1 MATEEDIGSVVTAV
15 RDGLR
20 SLEVPYLRCGI
31 IVVEEASTPPS
42 IRVHDL
48 DSANEP
54 SIRHR
59 KPADPDRQA
68 ASTVLTFWRAGA
80 PVYRRDLDEED
91 PYHELQRVGSDVRC
105 LLDVPFSHG
114 TLSLKAGEPNAFSE
128 EDIQLLQDLA
138 DVLSDGFNRMDDLRR
153 LSEER
158 ERLAVTLR
166 SIGDG
171 VITTDAGRKI
181 MMTNGV
187 AEDLTG
193 WTQQEARGLTLP
205 DVYSTRD
212 EDAYRGSQDAFT
224 QVMESGIAVSR
235 PKLVLRAKDGAERI
249 ISDSSAPI
257 RDREGKILG
266 MVIVFRDVTEQRKQ
280 EAESQRSEKL
290 ESLGVLAGG
299 IAHDFNNILT
309 TIIGSIGLAKLDL
322 DRGDRLYESLT
333 QVEDASQQAAA
344 LTHQLLT
351 FSKGGAPIK
360 RLASISELIQDS
372 AKFALRGS
380 NVRCEFDVDDDLW
393 PAEVD
398 SGQMSQVIHKLV
410 INANQ
415 AMPEGGI
422 IHIRIANREL
432 TDGDSAPLRAGQYTM
447 ISVADEGVGI
457 ADNHLQKIFE
467 PYFSTKQ
474 QGSGLGL
481 ATVHSIV
488 TNHGGQISV
497 RSELGCGTTFTVHIP
512 ASAKAVVPQKAKELE
527 LLKGEGRVLVMDDDE
542 SIRLSLGKMLRRL
555 GYDPEFAEDG
565 AEALDL
571 YEEAR
576 ELDRPFAAVIA
587 DLTIPGGMGGK
598 DLIVEL
604 QQRDPEVRAIVSSGY
619 SRDPIMA
626 QAQRF
631 GFTGVMAKPY
641 TLTEL
646 GRILH
651 EVLNETRPRLPLN

>member
-1 MATEEDIGSVVTAV
+1 MGTEEDIESVLIAV
-15 RDGLR
+15 RDGLKR
-20 SLEVPYLRCGI
+20 MEIPYLRCGI
-31 IVVEEASTPPS
+31 IVVEGAPDTTS
-42 IRVHDL
+42 IRIHDL
-48 DSANEP
+48 DSTDD
-54 SIRHR
+54 STIRHR
-59 KPADPDRQA
+59 RPADQDRQA
-68 ASTVLTFWRAGA
+68 ASTIFDFWSVGE
-80 PVYRRDLDEED
+80 PVYRRDLDEDD
-91 PYHELQRVGSDVRC
+91 PYRERQRVGSDVRC

-114 TLSLKAGEPNAFSE
+114 TLSVKSDTPNSYSE

-138 DVLSDGFNRMDDLRR
+138 DVLSDGFNRMDDLQR

-171 VITTDAGRKI
+171 VITTDADRKI
-181 MMTNGV
+181 LMTNGV

-193 WTQQEARGLTLP
+193 WTQKDAAGLTLS

-212 EDAYRGSQDAFT
+212 EDTYRTPEDAFT
-224 QVMESGIAVSR
+224 KVMESGIAVSR
-235 PKLVLRAKDGAERI
+235 PKLVLLAKDGAERSV
-249 ISDSSAPI
+249 SDSSAPI

-266 MVIVFRDVTEQRKQ
+266 MVIVFRDVTDQRRR
-280 EAESQRSEKL
+280 EAESQRTEKI

-309 TIIGSIGLAKLDL
+309 AIIGSISLAKLDL
-322 DRGDRLYESLT
+322 DPDDRLYESLT

-380 NVRCEFDVDDDLW
+380 NVRCEFDIDDDLW

-398 SGQMSQVIHKLV
+398 SGQMSQVIHNLV

-415 AMPEGGI
+415 AMPEGGVI
-422 IHIRIANREL
+422 NIRIANREV
-432 TDGDSAPLRAGQYTM
+432 TDRDSVTLNAGQYTL
-447 ISVADEGVGI
+447 ISVTDEGVGI
-457 ADNHLQKIFE
+457 AMNHLQRIFE

-497 RSELGCGTTFTVHIP
+497 RSQLGRGTTFTIHIP
-512 ASAKAVVPQKAKELE
+512 ASAAATVLHKEQE
-527 LLKGEGRVLVMDDDE
+527 LGLLMGEGRVLVMDDDE
-542 SIRLSLGKMLRRL
+542 SIRQSIGKMLRRL
-555 GYDPEFAEDG
+555 GYEPAFAEDG
-565 AEALDL
+565 DEALEL

-576 ELDRPFAAVIA
+576 ERDCPFAAVIA

-598 DLIVEL
+598 ELIVEL
-604 QQRDPEVRAIVSSGY
+604 QQLDPEVRAIVSSGY
-619 SRDPIMA
+619 SRDPVMA
-626 QAQRF
+626 HASRF

-641 TLTEL
+641 SLTEL

-651 EVLNETRPRLPLN
+651 EVLSETRPRLPLN